1 MYSYN
6 SPGIVP
12 LIPDNKTRREYQYL
26 VIGIAMNL
34 EYWYQYNKK
43 PKKGSSRKLNP
54 YVLV

>member
-1 MYSYN
+1 MYSYS

-34 EYWYQYNKK
+34 EYWYQYNKNL
-43 PKKGSSRKLNP
+43 KKVAVGN
-54 YVLV
+54 